1 MKLKRYL
8 CHVVFAL
15 FPLLLSAQEI
25 NFDDLQRGGGDFS
38 RTVTITGLA
47 KEGAKYHE
55 QFLSGDRAESAK
67 AANQNKAI
75 EVAQTRPMSA
85 AEQAKCNNNRSQC
98 HSNCDHVASSDSG
111 SGFFGSL
118 VAMGLNSGCK
128 AICNNM
134 QCTSGSVGA
143 FIGKVIDGE
152 RSGAGSVASASKKSV
167 PENGERGGAG
177 SVTSAS
183 KKPAPANTVK
193 QFSCTVYC
201 ASGNTT
207 RYKGSAES
215 RKKMA
220 EWVGD
225 HADEICAEKR
235 NENSSK
241 KVFSEQQCSEQ

>member
-152 RSGAGSVASASKKSV
+152 RSGAGSV
-167 PENGERGGAG
+167 
-177 SVTSAS
+177 TSAS
-183 KKPAPANTVK
+183 KKPAPANTIK

-235 NENSSK
+235 NENSSR